1 MITDASENIN
11 FVGKNLNAGGLWD
24 VTPTIENGLTVTD
37 ADGNVIGTA
46 DQWYLTK
53 IAKAVNND
61 SQVLL
66 DAVDNSY
73 ALWRNTNDSLRKR
86 LGELRF
92 RTNETDGDGIWARYT
107 SGKFSGS
114 GLTAATI
121 CTSLA
126 TIRPITL
133 KALMALLLTAVQA
146 MRAMRL
152 AAVRTN

>member
-37 ADGNVIGTA
+37 ADGNVTGTA

-107 SGKFSGS
+107 K
-114 GLTAATI
+114 
-121 CTSLA
+121 
-126 TIRPITL
+126 R
-133 KALMALLLTAVQA
+133 
-146 MRAMRL
+146 
-152 AAVRTN
+152 

>member
-1 MITDASENIN
+1 MP
-11 FVGKNLNAGGLWD
+11 GGLWD
-24 VTPTIENGLTVTD
+24 VTPTIENGLAVTD

-66 DAVDNSY
+66 DAADNSY

-92 RTNETDGDGIWARYT
+92 RTNETDGDGIWAVIQAA
-107 SGKFSGS
+107 SLAAAV
-114 GLTAATI
+114 LTAATI
-121 CTSLA
+121 CTSWA
-126 TIRPITL
+126 TIKLLML
-133 KALMALLLTAVQA
+133 KALMALQSIAVLA
-146 MRAMRL
+146 MPIMQL
-152 AAVRTN
+152 AAARIN

>member
-1 MITDASENIN
+1 MGCDA
-11 FVGKNLNAGGLWD
+11 
-24 VTPTIENGLTVTD
+24 TIENGLAVTD

-66 DAVDNSY
+66 DAADNSY

-107 SGKFSGS
+107 GGKFGGS

-121 CTSLA
+121 CTSWA
-126 TIRPITL
+126 TIKLLML
-133 KALMALLLTAVQA
+133 KALMALQSIAVLA
-146 MRAMRL
+146 MPIMQL
-152 AAVRTN
+152 AAARIN